1 MTDILRRW
9 AVAAALVFGP
19 AAAHAFKVP
28 LPIEGATMNI
38 SGTIQ
43 SQALINENGTPDG
56 QNLSYDIFARRTRLQ
71 VQGDFAK
78 SFAYFLQFDNPD
90 FGKYGNFNNRLFI
103 QDAWFAWAPTGI
115 TGGTVFFVEAG
126 IIFVP
131 VARDTITTITNK
143 PTVEG
148 HPNLSRGLGTGYVTS
163 RSTGV
168 GFRGWALDK
177 KIGFRGGIYEGAR
190 PNTPTSLVNPK
201 SRPTV
206 AAFVN
211 YDILGS
217 EEGGWLYQAIYWA
230 KDPIVSISVAGVHQS
245 LAVIGPNGATDHSSL
260 SATLFADYPL
270 SERQEVVLIL
280 AGWRHNNGTYSRD
293 TGNAFSA
300 DLGFRYGAFKP
311 YVSYEYFT
319 SDDCDSN
326 GTPAQCGNPHS
337 ADTRN
342 LRFGLV
348 YYINKNLNHV
358 DVEFSLNRGLSSWGA
373 QGVTPAPAVAAGDPP
388 LTSLA
393 HTPSK
398 SLLLHWNVVF

>member
-9 AVAAALVFGP
+9 AVAAALVLGP
-19 AAAHAFKVP
+19 AAAYAFKVP
-28 LPIEGATMNI
+28 LPIEGATMSIN
-38 SGTIQ
+38 GTVQ
-43 SQALINENGTPDG
+43 TQALINENGTPDG
-56 QNLSYDIFARRTRLQ
+56 QNPSYDIFARRTRLQ

-78 SFAYFLQFDNPD
+78 SFSYFLQFDNPN
-90 FGKYGNFNNRLFI
+90 FGKYGNFTNRLYI

-115 TGGTVFFVEAG
+115 TGGTVFYVEAG

-148 HPNLSRGLGTGYVTS
+148 HPDMSRGLTTGYVVS

-177 KIGFRGGIYEGAR
+177 KLGFRGGVYEGAR
-190 PNTPTSLVNPK
+190 PSAASPLLNPK

-206 AAFVN
+206 AAFAN

-217 EEGGWLYQAIYWA
+217 EEGTWLYQSIYWA
-230 KDPIVSISVAGVHQS
+230 KDPIVSVSGSFVHQAGAI
-245 LAVIGPNGATDHSSL
+245 LGPNGVTDHFSAN
-260 SATLFADYPL
+260 ATLFADYPL
-270 SERQEVVLIL
+270 SEQQEAVLIL
-280 AGWRHNNGTYSRD
+280 AGWRHFNGTYSRD
-293 TGNAFSA
+293 TGYAFA
-300 DLGFRYGAFKP
+300 VDLGFRYGAFKP
-311 YVSYEYFT
+311 YVSYEYFA
-319 SDDCDSN
+319 SDDCDSA
-326 GTPAQCGNPHS
+326 GTAAQCAQPHT
-337 ADTRN
+337 ADSRN
-342 LRFGLV
+342 ARFGVV

-373 QGVTPAPAVAAGDPP
+373 QSVTPLPAGASTNLGQ
-388 LTSLA
+388 
-393 HTPSK
+393 TPSK

>member
-1 MTDILRRW
+1 MIDTRRLM
-9 AVAAALVFGP
+9 AAAALVALGP
-19 AAAHAFKVP
+19 ATAHAFKVP
-28 LPIEGATMNI
+28 LPIEGATMSIN
-38 SGTIQ
+38 GTIQ
-43 SQALINENGTPDG
+43 TQALITENGTPDG
-56 QNLSYDIFARRTRLQ
+56 QNPSYDIFARRTRLQ

-78 SFAYFLQFDNPD
+78 SFTYFLQFDNPN
-90 FGKYGNFNNRLFI
+90 FGKYGNFTNRLYI

-148 HPNLSRGLGTGYVTS
+148 HPDMSRGLGTGYVVS

-177 KIGFRGGIYEGAR
+177 KIGFRGGVYEGAR
-190 PNTPTSLVNPK
+190 PSAASPLLNPK

-217 EEGGWLYQAIYWA
+217 EEGGWLYQSIYWA
-230 KDPIVSISVAGVHQS
+230 KDPIVSISGSFVHQAGAI
-245 LAVIGPNGATDHSSL
+245 LGPNGVTDHFSAN
-260 SATLFADYPL
+260 ATLFADYPL
-270 SERQEVVLIL
+270 SEQQEAVLIL
-280 AGWRHNNGTYSRD
+280 AGWRHFNGTNSRD
-293 TGNAFSA
+293 TGNAFAA

-311 YVSYEYFT
+311 YVSYEYFA
-319 SDDCDSN
+319 SDDCD
-326 GTPAQCGNPHS
+326 GTPGECPVATGPHT
-337 ADTRN
+337 ADSRN
-342 LRFGLV
+342 VRFGVV

-373 QGVTPAPAVAAGDPP
+373 QSVTPLPAGASTNLGN
-388 LTSLA
+388 
-393 HTPSK
+393 TPSK